1 MTTMIQ
7 TVCLVWLTALIILL
21 VFAHTVHT
29 EAFVEKE
36 HDSSDKRRPKPA
48 STNSQTGAVQ
58 KMRGQLKN
66 MPNIKSVQKTLH
78 HAQNLQLQLEPIYYS
93 LIPKATDDD
102 TVVNLLWSGG
112 VASTYRLCKLL
123 LVHKRTVRPIYLAQK
138 GLDRRRSAYQERLT
152 VRELHKYI
160 VEHHP
165 STKDR
170 LLPIEVYESPVTR
183 NATNRQTIEALAHL
197 FQTRPYSIA
206 PFYTALAN
214 LHHQMNKSHTELS
227 TRPFEIVLPSNG
239 PHQMLRSA
247 VERWGTRPVFDKPDK
262 PLAEWFGDADED
274 QAGVQDERAIA
285 KCMYVVL
292 PPATVDAP
300 EQQRQ
305 AVFAQLFRHLRFV
318 LPCEPPPVVH
328 STAKKYRF
336 LQVLQR
342 TWTCREP
349 VFTPRQQHQNKANAN
364 TILKMPTVPVGACKK
379 CVSCRQ
385 REWDGIE
392 RVI

>member
-1 MTTMIQ
+1 MTMIQ
-7 TVCLVWLTALIILL
+7 AVCLVFIILL
-21 VFAHTVHT
+21 VFAHTSMYHT
-29 EAFVEKE
+29 EGFVEQEKKSE
-36 HDSSDKRRPKPA
+36 KRQHKPKSA
-48 STNSQTGAVQ
+48 KIQVGAVQ

-66 MPNIKSVQKTLH
+66 LSNIKGAKQTLR

-93 LIPKATDDD
+93 LVPKATDDD
-102 TVVNLLWSGG
+102 TVVSLLWSGG

-123 LVHKRTVRPIYLAQK
+123 FVHKRTVRPVYLAQK
-138 GLDRRRSAYQERLT
+138 GLDRRRSSYQERLT

-160 VEHHP
+160 VEHYP

-170 LLPIEVYESPVTR
+170 LLPIEMYESPVTR
-183 NATNRQTIEALAHL
+183 SATNRKTIEALAHL

-214 LHHQMNKSHTELS
+214 LRQQMNKSHTELS
-227 TRPFEIVLPSNG
+227 ARPIEIVLPSNG

-247 VERWGTRPVFDKPDK
+247 VERWGTRSVFDEPEKS
-262 PLAEWFGDADED
+262 LAEWFGDAEED
-274 QAGVQDERAIA
+274 NTFVQDESVIA

-292 PPATVDAP
+292 PPTTVDTP

-305 AVFAQLFRHLRFV
+305 SVFAQLFRHLRFV

-336 LQVLQR
+336 MQVLQR

-349 VFTPRQQHQNKANAN
+349 VFTPQQQHKNRANAN

-392 RVI
+392 RVV